1 MTSSDRSDPERRMD
15 TDVIIVGAGPVGLF
29 LANELGLAGVRAVV
43 LEKLSKRSGQ
53 SKAGGVQPRT
63 AEVLDLRGL
72 LSELQEQALPRETIG
87 GHFAGLPVPLDCR
100 PWNTHYPYPLSI
112 PQGRIEAFL
121 EEKLARYAIPLW
133 WGQAIVGLEQDES
146 GVTALV
152 SGPTGETHLRARYLV
167 GCDGGHSTVRKLVSA
182 NFPGRDGKFSMV
194 VADVRLAGGTGK
206 VPTRTGHFSEHIQRN
221 ENVIGIL
228 SPLGDGVSRLM
239 FGGPEQQVLAR
250 DAPITETEVR
260 TALRASYGSDV
271 ELQEILWASRFSDA
285 SRQVE
290 HYQVGRVLFAGDAA
304 HIHLPAGGQGLNL
317 GLQDAFNLGWKLAAQ
332 VQGKALAGLLESY
345 HTERHPVG
353 ARVLQNTRAQR
364 LLMMLQSEEDGSA
377 LRGLF
382 IDLMRIP
389 EANRYLSG
397 MISGLDV
404 QYAMPGADASALIG
418 RRMLDLDLY
427 SPTGQTRI
435 SQLLHAGRGLLLDM
449 GNHDDLAAVAA
460 KWSAQVDYIQ
470 ASTLADFAASAVLVR
485 PDGYIC
491 WTAENTS
498 PDVESALRTW
508 FGPC

>member
-1 MTSSDRSDPERRMD
+1 MISPHKSDPEQEMD

-43 LEKLSKRSGQ
+43 LEKLSTRSGQ

-72 LSELQEQALPRETIG
+72 LAELQEQALPREAVG

-100 PWNTHYPYPLSI
+100 PWNTRYPYPLSI

-121 EEKLARYAIPLW
+121 CEKLARYAIPVR
-133 WGQAIVGLEQDES
+133 WGQAIIGLEQDEA

-152 SGPTGETHLRARYLV
+152 SGPTGETRLRARYLV
-167 GCDGGHSTVRKLVSA
+167 GCDGGHSTVRKLAGV

-194 VADVRLAGGTGK
+194 VADVRLAGGAGK
-206 VPTRTGHFSEHIQRN
+206 VPTRSRHFSEHIQRN
-221 ENVIGIL
+221 GNAIGIL
-228 SPLGDGVSRLM
+228 SPLDNGVSRLM
-239 FGGPEQQVLAR
+239 FGGPEQQTLAR

-260 TALRASYGSDV
+260 TALRASYGPDV
-271 ELQEILWASRFSDA
+271 ELREILWASRFSDA

-290 HYQVGRVLFAGDAA
+290 HYQVGRVFFAGDAA
-304 HIHLPAGGQGLNL
+304 HIHLPTGGQGLNL

-332 VQGKALAGLLESY
+332 VKGQAPAGLLESY
-345 HTERHPVG
+345 HAERHPVG
-353 ARVLQNTRAQR
+353 ARVLQNTRAQG
-364 LLMMLQSEEDGSA
+364 LLMMLQGDEDASA

-382 IDLMRIP
+382 IDLMRLP
-389 EANRYLSG
+389 ETNRYLAG

-404 QYAMPGADASALIG
+404 QYALPGADASALIG
-418 RRMLDLDLY
+418 RRMLDLDLS
-427 SPTGQTRI
+427 SPTGQTRV
-435 SQLLHAGRGLLLDM
+435 SQLLHAGRGLLLNL

-460 KWSAQVDYIQ
+460 RWSAQVDYIQ
-470 ASTLADFAASAVLVR
+470 ASTPADFAASAVLIR

-491 WTAENTS
+491 WSAENAS
-498 PDVESALRTW
+498 PDIESALRTW
-508 FGPC
+508 FGPR